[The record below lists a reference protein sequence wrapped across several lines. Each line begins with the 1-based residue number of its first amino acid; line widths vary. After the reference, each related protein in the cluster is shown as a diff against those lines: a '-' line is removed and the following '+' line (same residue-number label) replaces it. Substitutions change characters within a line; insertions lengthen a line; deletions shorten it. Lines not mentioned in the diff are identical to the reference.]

1 MKASLAIVALAV
13 GLLAGPGYAQTPP
26 AQAPPAKPAT
36 PPATT
41 PPATTP
47 PAAAPAQAPAPAA
60 QPPRP
65 FPEGAKIAF
74 VNVQRVAAESGEG
87 KTYTAK
93 INALKE
99 KKDKELQDKNTQLDA
114 ARKKLETSGSV
125 LSDSARGA
133 QQKEVERLQVDL
145 QRAAQDAQGEV
156 EELQRDLQVD
166 FQRKLLPVVEQ
177 VRAAKGLHLVLSMLD
192 SGILAADMGLDVTA
206 DVIKQFDSGP
216 AAPATA
222 APAKK

>member
-1 MKASLAIVALAV
+1 MKSSLAIVALGLA
-13 GLLAGPGYAQTPP
+13 LLAGPGFAQTPP
-26 AQAPPAKPAT
+26 AQPKPGAQPPAT
-36 PPATT
+36 PPVT
-41 PPATTP
+41 PPAP
-47 PAAAPAQAPAPAA
+47 APAPAA

-74 VNVQRVAAESGEG
+74 VNVQRVAQESGEG
-87 KTYTAK
+87 KGFTAK

-145 QRAAQDAQGEV
+145 QRAAQDAQAEV
-156 EELQRDLQVD
+156 EELQRDLQVE

-192 SGILAADMGLDVTA
+192 SGILAAEMGLDVTP
-206 DVIKQFDSGP
+206 DVIKQFDSGAPAP
-216 AAPATA
+216 AATA
-222 APAKK
+222 PIKK